1 MGRTKTFS
9 NTGSYL
15 WKGSHIPSMLRWP
28 TSDMSLTLGWT
39 DKQLLDGYQRTSG
52 TPGAPEV
59 DLILKE
65 IKRRNLDI

>member
-1 MGRTKTFS
+1 
-9 NTGSYL
+9 
-15 WKGSHIPSMLRWP
+15 
-28 TSDMSLTLGWT
+28 MSLTLGWT